1 MIRGMWKTKHPNRRM
16 WQHGFSLI
24 ELMVT
29 VAIVAILA
37 SFAVPGLQ
45 SFIAN
50 SSLRSATNDVVSAL
64 AQTRSLAIK
73 EGARVT
79 MCKSSD
85 GSQCA
90 TTGNWE
96 QGWII
101 FVDSTRNSPWLNASV
116 DTGEAM
122 SFYNQSLTGNV
133 LVKGNSTVS
142 QYVSYSADGM
152 SRLLN
157 GGFLAGVIRVCSTST
172 AIADNVR
179 ARDITINNVG
189 RVSVT
194 TVSTSNA
201 CAAP

>member
-1 MIRGMWKTKHPNRRM
+1 
-16 WQHGFSLI
+16 
-24 ELMVT
+24 
-29 VAIVAILA
+29 
-37 SFAVPGLQ
+37 VPGLQ